1 MKIQYYLH
9 KLTFNDYSTQYITS
23 TTMNLNKTDFE
34 YLAKIN
40 TDLSTITNHQ
50 VQLGELVNYP
60 AIKNK

>member
-9 KLTFNDYSTQYITS
+9 KLIFNDYSTQYITS
-23 TTMNLNKTDFE
+23 TTMHLNKIDFE

-40 TDLSTITNHQ
+40 TDLSTIINHQ